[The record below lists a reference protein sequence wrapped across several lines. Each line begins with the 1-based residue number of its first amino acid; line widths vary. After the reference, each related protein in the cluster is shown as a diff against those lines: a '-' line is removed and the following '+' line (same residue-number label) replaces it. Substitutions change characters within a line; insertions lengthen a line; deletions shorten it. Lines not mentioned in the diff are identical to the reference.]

1 LLILA
6 DYGGS
11 NGPRSRV
18 WKHRLQ
24 IRLCNLLGLTVTVC
38 HYPPGSSKWNPIE
51 HLFSARS
58 VETGLGGL
66 WIVMKRYSIISKLKQ
81 NYTLRPQILAV
92 QDTNGEISCQ
102 KTGVS
107 GNESLQ
113 VADQEVI
120 FA

>member
-1 LLILA
+1 
-6 DYGGS
+6 
-11 NGPRSRV
+11 
-18 WKHRLQ
+18 
-24 IRLCNLLGLTVTVC
+24 
-38 HYPPGSSKWNPIE
+38 
-51 HLFSARS
+51 
-58 VETGLGGL
+58 
-66 WIVMKRYSIISKLKQ
+66 MKRYSIISKLKQ